1 VRTNASQSE
10 PWPGLSELDPAA
22 FGADLDALMRVY
34 QAAMGVA
41 AIQLP
46 GRRAIMEAHAANPGF
61 RGLAVTAPPGAVTSS
76 PGTVTSALGTAAA
89 PPGAVTSSPGAVTSS
104 PGTVTSSPGAVTSSP
119 GAVTSS
125 PGTVTSSPGT
135 ATAPPGAATVAPR
148 PFHWRS
154 PGQSAG
160 SSPGPS
166 PGLSSAPSSAP
177 SSGPSSG
184 RSAGPS
190 PGDVI
195 AFAYGFHGGSGQWWH
210 DIVRSALISR
220 SGYRAAREWLD
231 DSFEVAEVHVHPDY
245 QRRGIGRRML
255 YRLTGGR
262 AERTAVLSTM
272 DTNSP
277 ARRLYR
283 SLGFTDLMTDYRFSG
298 APVPYAVMGAALP
311 LLTARS

>member
-10 PWPGLSELDPAA
+10 PWPGLRELDPAA

-41 AIQLP
+41 AVQLP

-61 RGLAVTAPPGAVTSS
+61 RGLAVTALPDAVT
-76 PGTVTSALGTAAA
+76 A
-89 PPGAVTSSPGAVTSS
+89 PSGP
-104 PGTVTSSPGAVTSSP
+104 
-119 GAVTSS
+119 
-125 PGTVTSSPGT
+125 
-135 ATAPPGAATVAPR
+135 ATAPPGIVTAPPHTVTAPPGPATAALGPSLG
-148 PFHWRS
+148 RS
-154 PGQSAG
+154 PAPSSGLSPG
-160 SSPGPS
+160 RSPGPS
-166 PGLSSAPSSAP
+166 L
-177 SSGPSSG
+177 
-184 RSAGPS
+184 
-190 PGDVI
+190 GDVI

-210 DIVRSALISR
+210 DLVRSALISR
-220 SGYRAAREWLD
+220 SGCDAAIEWLD
-231 DSFEVAEVHVHPDY
+231 DSFEVAEVHVHPEY

-283 SLGFTDLMTDYRFSG
+283 SLGFTDLLTDYRFSG

-311 LLTARS
+311 LLATRS

>member
-1 VRTNASQSE
+1 VRTNAGRSE
-10 PWPGLSELDPAA
+10 PWPGLRELDPAA

-46 GRRAIMEAHAANPGF
+46 GRRAIMEAHAVNPGF
-61 RGLAVTAPPGAVTSS
+61 RGFAVTVPPGAE
-76 PGTVTSALGTAAA
+76 TAA
-89 PPGAVTSSPGAVTSS
+89 
-104 PGTVTSSPGAVTSSP
+104 
-119 GAVTSS
+119 
-125 PGTVTSSPGT
+125 
-135 ATAPPGAATVAPR
+135 
-148 PFHWRS
+148 
-154 PGQSAG
+154 
-160 SSPGPS
+160 PGPS
-166 PGLSSAPSSAP
+166 PELTPLSG
-177 SSGPSSG
+177 GPPP
-184 RSAGPS
+184 AA
-190 PGDVI
+190 VI

-210 DIVRSALISR
+210 DLVQSALISR
-220 SGYRAAREWLD
+220 SGRAAATEWLE

-245 QRRGIGRRML
+245 QRRGIGRRLL

-277 ARRLYR
+277 ARRLYH
-283 SLGFTDLMTDYRFSG
+283 SLGFTDLLTDYRFSG

>member
-1 VRTNASQSE
+1 VRTNAGRSE
-10 PWPGLSELDPAA
+10 PWPGLRELDPAA

-61 RGLAVTAPPGAVTSS
+61 RGFAVTAPPGAAT
-76 PGTVTSALGTAAA
+76 PRAAA
-89 PPGAVTSSPGAVTSS
+89 
-104 PGTVTSSPGAVTSSP
+104 
-119 GAVTSS
+119 
-125 PGTVTSSPGT
+125 
-135 ATAPPGAATVAPR
+135 
-148 PFHWRS
+148 
-154 PGQSAG
+154 AG
-160 SSPGPS
+160 SPSLNASPEPS
-166 PGLSSAPSSAP
+166 P
-177 SSGPSSG
+177 GPSSG
-184 RSAGPS
+184 RSHGPSLGGSPRPS

-210 DIVRSALISR
+210 DLVRSALVSR
-220 SGYRAAREWLD
+220 SGYGAAIEWLD
-231 DSFEVAEVHVHPDY
+231 DSFEVAEVHVHPDC
-245 QRRGIGRRML
+245 QRRGIGRRL
-255 YRLTGGR
+255 LHRLTGGR

-283 SLGFTDLMTDYRFSG
+283 SLGFTDLLTDYRFSG